1 MPKVELVYDVD
12 CPNVPAARDCLTRA
26 FAAAGL
32 PAEWSEYVASEAPSH
47 ARGLGSPTILVDEV
61 DVSGAPSSGPCCR
74 VYPTAD
80 GSLRGVPDV
89 ELVTA
94 AITAATVASR

>member
-1 MPKVELVYDVD
+1 MPKVELVYDAD
-12 CPNVPAARDCLTRA
+12 CPNVPAARDCLRQA

-32 PAEWSEYVASEAPSH
+32 PPEWSEHLASEAPPH
-47 ARGLGSPTILVDEV
+47 ARGLGSPTILVDDV

-74 VYPTAD
+74 VYQAED

-89 ELVTA
+89 ALVTA
-94 AITAATVASR
+94 ALVAGA